1 MNPRIQCLRNQ
12 LNALEI
18 EGMIVS
24 NPTNIRYLTGI
35 EAEGELLITR
45 KENVFLTDSRYI
57 EAVNSMLTID
67 SEIIVWDKR
76 GMIREDYE
84 NYFLFCERVG
94 FEENYVTYK
103 KYKDILE
110 LYRINELIETE
121 GIIEKQRRIKDE
133 EEIEYIKKACEI
145 TDNCFRFLKSYIR
158 RGMTEREIAY
168 KIEQYFIEH
177 GADGLAFDPIV
188 ASGSHSSMPHSIP
201 TDKKI
206 EDGDILTLDL
216 GCKYKGY
223 CSDMTRT
230 IFIGKVDD
238 AIKSAYDLV
247 LQVQEQAISAMKDGV
262 NIKNVTKDVEQ
273 ELKINR
279 FDLVHA
285 LGHGVGL
292 DVHEKP
298 ILTSKYDYL
307 LKENMVLAVEPGI
320 YVPKSFGIRIED
332 TVLVTKNGCIELT
345 KSEKNYSIIP

>member
-12 LNALEI
+12 LNSLEI

-24 NPTNIRYLTGI
+24 NPINIKYLTGI

-76 GMIREDYE
+76 GMLREDYE

-94 FEENYVTYK
+94 FEESYVTYQ
-103 KYKDILE
+103 KYKQILE
-110 LYRINELIETE
+110 LYKINELVETE

-133 EEIEYIKKACEI
+133 EEIENIKKACEI
-145 TDNCFRFLKSYIR
+145 TDNCFTFLKSFIK

-168 KIEQYFIEH
+168 KIEQYFMEH
-177 GADGLAFDPIV
+177 GADGLAFEPIV
-188 ASGSHSSMPHSIP
+188 ASGSHSSMPHAVP
-201 TDKKI
+201 TDRKI
-206 EDGDILTLDL
+206 EEGDILTLDL

-230 IFIGKVDD
+230 IFIGKIDD
-238 AIKSAYDLV
+238 TIKSAYDLV
-247 LQVQEQAISAMKDGV
+247 LKVQEQALSAMKDGA
-262 NIKNVTKDVEQ
+262 NIKNITKEVEQ

-298 ILTSKYDYL
+298 VLTSKYDNL
-307 LKENMVLAVEPGI
+307 LKENMVIAVEPGI

-332 TVLVTKNGCIELT
+332 TVLITKNGCIKLT